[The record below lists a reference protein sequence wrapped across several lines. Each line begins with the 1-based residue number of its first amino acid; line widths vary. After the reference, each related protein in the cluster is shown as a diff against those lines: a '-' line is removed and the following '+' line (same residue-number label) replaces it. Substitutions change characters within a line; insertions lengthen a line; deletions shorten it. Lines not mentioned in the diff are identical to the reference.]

1 MVNRE
6 LGEGTT
12 FRHNRG
18 RGPLKLGYFGL
29 PLGAHLLLRDGHEL
43 APCVLSPLDAPGRRR
58 IVSRIPN
65 AIDALGAQKTE
76 LNQAIE
82 HALALA
88 QPELIVSWFWTRL
101 LPAAWL
107 NAARYGGIGVHP
119 SLLPRHRGPNPY
131 FWSIDSGDTE
141 AGVTLHTLA
150 PEYDTGAILLQRA
163 IPVGDRNS
171 WRLAR
176 ALDRPSLALLREGV
190 GRFARSQPPTP
201 TAQLDTAAT
210 WAPEPTG
217 RELAVDWSWS
227 TERVL
232 RRIRA
237 LSPVPGLAVEV
248 RGLAFFVTQAEPA
261 TDFVMALEPGEAAV
275 VGEPATLVIRTADG
289 AIAIVRA
296 TLADGENEDE
306 APQTLDRAALAGIV
320 ATALHTS
327 HH

>member
-1 MVNRE
+1 M
-6 LGEGTT
+6 
-12 FRHNRG
+12 
-18 RGPLKLGYFGL
+18 KLGYFGL

-43 APCVLSPLDAPGRRR
+43 APCVLSPLPAPGRRR
-58 IVSRIPN
+58 VAARVPQL
-65 AIDALGAQKTE
+65 IDALGAPKAE
-76 LNQAIE
+76 LAQAIE
-82 HALALA
+82 RALELAL
-88 QPELIVSWFWTRL
+88 PELIVSWFWTRL

-131 FWSIDSGDTE
+131 FWSIDSGDGQ

-201 TAQLDTAAT
+201 TAQDNAAAT

-217 RELAVDWSWS
+217 RELAVEWSWP
-227 TERVL
+227 TARVL

-248 RGLAFFVTQAEPA
+248 RGLQFFVTRAEPA
-261 TDFVMALEPGEAAV
+261 ADFVTALEPGEAAV
-275 VGEPATLVIRTADG
+275 VGDPGTLVIRTADG
-289 AIAIVRA
+289 AIAILRA
-296 TLADGENEDE
+296 TFADDEDEEHDGE
-306 APQTLDRAALAGIV
+306 PQELDRAALAGIV
-320 ATALHTS
+320 RSQSATSARR
-327 HH
+327 